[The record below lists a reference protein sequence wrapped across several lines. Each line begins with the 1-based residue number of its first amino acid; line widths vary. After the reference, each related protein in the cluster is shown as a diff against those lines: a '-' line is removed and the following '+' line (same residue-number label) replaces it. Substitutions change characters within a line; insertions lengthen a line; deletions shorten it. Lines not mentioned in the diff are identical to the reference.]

1 MSKKKFKETK
11 VGSFITK
18 NFPKIAGTI
27 GDALPD
33 SGVLGIVKN
42 LVSKDDVVPQEVKN
56 KALEMIHQF
65 EIEEAKEITKRWES
79 DMASDNKL
87 SKSVRPLTMMFLTLF
102 LTVLIFVDSADGIG
116 FKVDSA
122 YIDLLK
128 GLLMLVYFAYFG
140 GRTAEKWKKL
150 NK

>member
-1 MSKKKFKETK
+1 MSKDKKNKWEWIKKT
-11 VGSFITK
+11 
-18 NFPKIAGTI
+18 FPKVKEVI
-27 GDALPD
+27 GNVLPD
-33 SGVLGIVKN
+33 KGILGIVKN
-42 LVSKDDVVPQEVKN
+42 IIDKDDTIPPELK
-56 KALEMIHQF
+56 KEALGVLYDLEKE
-65 EIEEAKEITKRWES
+65 EIQAITKRWES
-79 DMASDNKL
+79 DMASDSKL

-102 LTVLIFVDSADGIG
+102 LTVLIFVDSSSSVA